1 MKPITEAV
9 NLVINRKLIVISFND
24 KIFNKLP
31 ESLTIIDVDG
41 NDFELKQ
48 CALSYSLDNKSW
60 KHFETYTDFK
70 NTINKLIEKHN
81 NSFEFYLRLRLG
93 SNNVESIKLD
103 GEVLQKSEY
112 NVILRK

>member
-1 MKPITEAV
+1 LIWNPEIT
-9 NLVINRKLIVISFND
+9 IK
-24 KIFNKLP
+24 
-31 ESLTIIDVDG
+31 
-41 NDFELKQ
+41 
-48 CALSYSLDNKSW
+48 
-60 KHFETYTDFK
+60 
-70 NTINKLIEKHN
+70 KLIEKHN